1 MLQTLFYRS
10 RVNLFLFVVVIFY
23 CFFYYFHKIKW
34 KKCADDS
41 ELLWSIWRLFFLF
54 FTGMKGK
61 FVNCFWKFANNK
73 LEKYWGRGCDYAAWK
88 YDGST
93 RFQNP
98 LRLINYWLNFEKVV
112 KPRAWF
118 FSYYSIFS
126 YYRVSSTSWR
136 LWCDISRICSFSFTP
151 INKEEKEEK
160 RCFTTDT
167 FFNCLKLFKFP

>member
-23 CFFYYFHKIKW
+23 CFFLLFSQNQV
-34 KKCADDS
+34 KKVCRWLGIALVYLAS
-41 ELLWSIWRLFFLF
+41 FFLF

-73 LEKYWGRGCDYAAWK
+73 LEKYWGRGCDNAAWK